1 MKRHIG
7 MDDTLGLIDSRV
19 TASAN
24 TRDRVDTDLFP
35 DKKECVW
42 GQGGL

>member
-7 MDDTLGLIDSRV
+7 MDDTLGLIHSRV

-24 TRDRVDTDLFP
+24 TRDRVDADLFP